1 MVNIPENHESIS
13 TRTGHEE
20 LSTSK
25 LGNGTIPSTSNG
37 VTQVPVTRYGKKVL
51 SKYIVVDETSIRK
64 TYDDEM
70 SIKRS
75 NVDGLPTKVVDAE
88 EMSVNA
94 DVIGKEKKLP
104 TKTVGEEPT
113 ARIHAIPTNP
123 ANQHGAKLNIN
134 PFVMVICVFFV
145 SSLISNDMDINS
157 FVIRSLRDFC
167 IWGMPIYW
175 VAEKQEIR
183 HYVTLKFSQAKSRW
197 GYF

>member
-13 TRTGHEE
+13 TRTGYEE

-25 LGNGTIPSTSNG
+25 LGNGTIPSTSNW
-37 VTQVPVTRYGKKVL
+37 VTQVPVTRHGKKVL
-51 SKYIVVDETSIRK
+51 SKYIVVDETSI
-64 TYDDEM
+64 TGINDDEM
-70 SIKRS
+70 FIKRS

-94 DVIGKEKKLP
+94 DVIGKEEELP
-104 TKTVGEEPT
+104 TKTVGEEQSS
-113 ARIHAIPTNP
+113 RIPTNP
-123 ANQHGAKLNIN
+123 AYQHGAKLNIN

-183 HYVTLKFSQAKSRW
+183 HYVTLKFAQAKSRW